1 MDKCPGLIGG
11 LSDDSKSCN
20 IPAAITDNFVINSK
34 LTTKLNALP
43 GNNPVTGFG
52 STPAPPPSNPGNS
65 PNGGSSTTKTAAAP
79 TSSASP
85 AQSPSTSSGA
95 PKKPIVPS
103 TPITTADATNPTPDP
118 YGSPA
123 TTSTAPA
130 STETADLVNGTT
142 SAAPDIAG
150 WSSQGC
156 YADKLGVGRVMSGI
170 KFASVGK
177 VSTSGCVAYCD
188 KKGYTMAGT
197 EYGGQCF
204 CANSLSE
211 SNLLSDSMCDMKC
224 EGDATE
230 ICGGHLS
237 LTVYKKAN
245 GARRRRGLDVHAAH
259 RRLMHM
265 PRSFKA

>member
-20 IPAAITDNFVINSK
+20 IPAAIPDNFVIDSK

-52 STPAPPPSNPGNS
+52 STPASPPSNPGNS
-65 PNGGSSTTKTAAAP
+65 PSGGSSTTKPVAAPATSSSAPQNRP
-79 TSSASP
+79 TSS
-85 AQSPSTSSGA
+85 GE
-95 PKKPIVPS
+95 PKKAIVPS
-103 TPITTADATNPTPDP
+103 TPITTADATNPTSDL

-130 STETADLVNGTT
+130 STDTADLVNGTS

-156 YADKLGVGRVMSGI
+156 FADKLGAGRVMSGI
-170 KFASVGK
+170 KFANVGQ
-177 VSTSGCVAYCD
+177 VSTSKCVAYCD

-197 EYGGQCF
+197 EYGAQCF

-230 ICGGHLS
+230 ICGGKQS

-245 GARRRRGLDVHAAH
+245 GARRRRGLDIHAAH
-259 RRLMHM
+259 RRHMHM
-265 PRSFKA
+265 PRFFKA